1 MRFALQENVGNN
13 YWNETQIE
21 REVGCWAKMSAL
33 VKSENKVE
41 GHQNIPSTVSEAHIC
56 MVLEGCPKILFLNV
70 KYFMKCTDLS

>member
-1 MRFALQENVGNN
+1 
-13 YWNETQIE
+13 
-21 REVGCWAKMSAL
+21 MSAL